1 MKVEKMVICNVYGKD
16 SIVVSITF
24 CSLYI
29 KLIFWKEENRMR
41 VQPTY
46 SDAVELEIKGYGC
59 DDDCQQWFEKT
70 VKLNC
75 GWKDTDN
82 TCPIW

>member
-1 MKVEKMVICNVYGKD
+1 
-16 SIVVSITF
+16 
-24 CSLYI
+24 
-29 KLIFWKEENRMR
+29 MR